1 MNISLLNKLVNIIS
15 LKCIYIL
22 IKNILHF
29 RAAMANAI
37 IHSRPPSYRSH
48 NSDHE
53 VVTPQLDGNNVPERD
68 QQTLE
73 NQVLSTTAE
82 INATD
87 NSEPNYISTSTH
99 SMPNQSAPEAAQ
111 KAIEYVSNASLD
123 DTRAVAAT
131 SNFGTDI
138 DHANENNI
146 SPEAQESK
154 TSGTCDTLAE
164 TNQDFS
170 QNRASHFQ
178 SSVHLNNISSLNCN
192 TGTINSQQQE
202 HGGKYRRQ
210 NLPSLPQN
218 EIKSL
223 DRVESAALSNEPN
236 RIPLYA
242 DNAFEV
248 TNSAAEMMKTYTSP
262 TSSSDVWQLR
272 PTSSNL
278 VVDQSQS
285 KSLPPSQVTH
295 LSPSHLQQYLNNPTF
310 NSGLTGT
317 TEMKNIFDVAPRVR
331 INDKAAN
338 ISMDTNSVLSHTSTS
353 TSSSASTIMSTN
365 QVNVKKDNDNLQNNH
380 SSLVTIIHH
389 QKSSSDYEESDSEQS
404 SFGYSRLGS
413 ERYLL

>member
-1 MNISLLNKLVNIIS
+1 
-15 LKCIYIL
+15 
-22 IKNILHF
+22 
-29 RAAMANAI
+29 MANAI

-82 INATD
+82 INAID
-87 NSEPNYISTSTH
+87 NSQPNYISTSTH

-123 DTRAVAAT
+123 DTRAVAAN
-131 SNFGTDI
+131 SKLGTDV
-138 DHANENNI
+138 DRANENNI
-146 SPEAQESK
+146 FPGAQKSK
-154 TSGTCDTLAE
+154 TSGNCDTLAE
-164 TNQDFS
+164 SYQDFS

-192 TGTINSQQQE
+192 TGTINSQQHEQ
-202 HGGKYRRQ
+202 HGGKYCRQ
-210 NLPSLPQN
+210 NVPSLPQN

-223 DRVESAALSNEPN
+223 DRVESVALPCEPDQV
-236 RIPLYA
+236 PLYV
-242 DNAFEV
+242 DSAFEV

-285 KSLPPSQVTH
+285 KSLPPSHVAH

-317 TEMKNIFDVAPRVR
+317 TEMKNIFDVAPRLR

-353 TSSSASTIMSTN
+353 TSSSSSTIMSTN
-365 QVNVKKDNDNLQNNH
+365 QVNVKKDNDNLHNNH

>member
-1 MNISLLNKLVNIIS
+1 
-15 LKCIYIL
+15 
-22 IKNILHF
+22 
-29 RAAMANAI
+29 MANAI

-82 INATD
+82 INAID
-87 NSEPNYISTSTH
+87 NSQPNYISTSTH

-111 KAIEYVSNASLD
+111 NNVSNASLD

-131 SNFGTDI
+131 SKFGTDI

-164 TNQDFS
+164 TNQDFP

-192 TGTINSQQQE
+192 TGTINSQQQQW
-202 HGGKYRRQ
+202 GGKYCR
-210 NLPSLPQN
+210 QN

-223 DRVESAALSNEPN
+223 DRVESVALPCEPDQV
-236 RIPLYA
+236 PLYV
-242 DNAFEV
+242 DSAFEV

-285 KSLPPSQVTH
+285 KSLPPSQVAH

-310 NSGLTGT
+310 DAGLAGSI
-317 TEMKNIFDVAPRVR
+317 EIKNIFDVAPRIRV
-331 INDKAAN
+331 NDKAGN

-353 TSSSASTIMSTN
+353 TSSSSSTIMSTN
-365 QVNVKKDNDNLQNNH
+365 QVNVKKDNDNLHNNH